1 MDGDKVYIFPR
12 LGLVVRDPSSFTP
25 LAESGET
32 KTIIGPDGRYWRR
45 RIKDGDVL
53 KYSVDVIWNELKQ
66 KDYV

>member
-45 RIKDGDVL
+45 RIKDGDVVVMDPPAPVVED
-53 KYSVDVIWNELKQ
+53 KSGGK
-66 KDYV
+66 K